1 MVTIHASKRVSKLIF
16 HLLQYCILV
25 RPCDSTQIVLFLVS
39 YGKRS
44 RFDQTF
50 QSMAVLLR
58 FLLYRVGTW
67 VTGMRGGGD
76 ACVVLGG
83 VQRVKAHIK
92 WSMWLSRIFN
102 ISWRPM
108 ATGRSFSLWL

>member
-16 HLLQYCILV
+16 HLFQYCMPM

-44 RFDQTF
+44 RSDQTF
-50 QSMAVLLR
+50 RSMAALLR

-67 VTGMRGGGD
+67 VTGMRGGD

-83 VQRVKAHIK
+83 VQRVKVHIEC
-92 WSMWLSRIFN
+92 SMWLSRIFN
-102 ISWRPM
+102 ISWRP
-108 ATGRSFSLWL
+108 